1 MSWRG
6 KAAVHALPNTLNKK
20 AEGLLEPLLEGEED
34 DDSSASSDESS
45 LYSSS
50 TVSVQVKPTAMQ
62 WIKTAVGELL
72 YSILTWYPIVFV
84 WSGKCIDATALI
96 LFIYQPTYII
106 YIQFINFTMHIV
118 TLGLGAGV
126 AASAASI
133 VFAPVVAVIVMSSIL
148 FANVPYAA
156 YKEVRIIKLPGKF
169 I

>member
-1 MSWRG
+1 M
-6 KAAVHALPNTLNKK
+6 HALPNTLNKK

-72 YSILTWYPIVFV
+72 YSILTWYPIIFV

-106 YIQFINFTMHIV
+106 YIQFINFS
-118 TLGLGAGV
+118 LC
-126 AASAASI
+126 SYPRFRCRCCSI
-133 VFAPVVAVIVMSSIL
+133 GSINSVCSSCCSNCHVFDTICQCALCCLQGGSYNQTSW
-148 FANVPYAA
+148 
-156 YKEVRIIKLPGKF
+156 
-169 I
+169 